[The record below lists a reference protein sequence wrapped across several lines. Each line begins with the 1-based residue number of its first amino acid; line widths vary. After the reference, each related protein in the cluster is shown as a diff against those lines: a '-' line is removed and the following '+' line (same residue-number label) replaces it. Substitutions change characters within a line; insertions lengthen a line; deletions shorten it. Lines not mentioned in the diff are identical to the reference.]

1 MYKNRL
7 ALIIPLLIGCN
18 LPSFAATHAMQYK
31 ADLQEVTV
39 FLKGAELYSQKT
51 ISIPAGESEVI
62 LTNIADNLNPQTLAL
77 SATDGVVILSQKK
90 VSYTP
95 ESDTQDDAVTTEISR
110 LKTLLNL
117 DETLLETV
125 NLQINFINNSLTSLS
140 KANPPIQ
147 GNALA
152 ENTQYIA
159 TAMPPLLTQKRDLTQ
174 AISSQ
179 RQAIQALEKAASTQ
193 RAQSEKSVPAIALT
207 LYSDK
212 AVETTLN
219 INYAVNN
226 AGWIPHYDLY
236 VKDQKSPIDLAYKAN
251 IYQDSGINWEGVN
264 LTLSTGNP
272 SLGATLPAL
281 SSWYINSYEAPAVI
295 LESASY
301 RDSEHAYMMLEKSSD
316 VLPVVSPRSTTKSSS
331 RQSNALT
338 DYVTV
343 DAGDINVSYRIA
355 LPYTIPSDRKTH
367 TVFVNNTKV
376 NSEYQY
382 ILTPE
387 LDSDA
392 FLVAKISEFKDLNL
406 LPGNTTI
413 YYQNAF
419 VGEGKIPRIDQNQ
432 SFEISL
438 GRDKRITATRQADKN
453 QSSSTGIFGN
463 DREKSYGYQL
473 NVQNNSPEAQK
484 IVIRDRMP
492 ILQDKRI
499 TFSQVKLDG
508 ATKEDSSGILSWE
521 LQLEPQSQKTIEYS
535 YKVRYPKDLNVSG
548 L

>member
-1 MYKNRL
+1 MYKKRI
-7 ALIIPLLIGCN
+7 ALIIPLLMGGSLI
-18 LPSFAATHAMQYK
+18 SFAGSPAMQYE
-31 ADLQEVTV
+31 ADLKEVTV

-51 ISIPAGESEVI
+51 LSIPAGESEVI
-62 LTNIADNLNPQTLAL
+62 LTNIADYLNPQTLAL
-77 SATDGVVILSQKK
+77 SASNGVIILSQKK
-90 VSYTP
+90 VTHTP
-95 ESDTQDDAVTTEISR
+95 KPAEIDEAVTTEITR
-110 LKTLLNL
+110 LKALLNL

-159 TAMPPLLTQKRDLTQ
+159 SAMPPLLTQKRDLTQ
-174 AISSQ
+174 AISIQ
-179 RQAIQALEKAASTQ
+179 RQAIQALEKAESTQ

-212 AVETTLN
+212 AIETTLD
-219 INYAVNN
+219 IHYAVNN

-251 IYQDSGINWEGVN
+251 IYQNSGINWNNVN

-295 LESASY
+295 LESTPY
-301 RDSEHAYMMLEKSSD
+301 QNSEHTYMMLEQSSD
-316 VLPVVSPRSTTKSSS
+316 VLPAVSPRSTSKSSS

>member
-1 MYKNRL
+1 MYKKRI
-7 ALIIPLLIGCN
+7 ALIIPLLMGGSLI
-18 LPSFAATHAMQYK
+18 SFAGSPAMQYE
-31 ADLQEVTV
+31 ADLKEVTV

-51 ISIPAGESEVI
+51 LSIPAGESEVI
-62 LTNIADNLNPQTLAL
+62 LTNIADYLNPQTLAL
-77 SATDGVVILSQKK
+77 SASNGVIILSQKK
-90 VSYTP
+90 VTHTP
-95 ESDTQDDAVTTEISR
+95 KPAEIDEAVTTEITR
-110 LKTLLNL
+110 LKALLNL

-159 TAMPPLLTQKRDLTQ
+159 SAMPPLLTQKRDLTQ
-174 AISSQ
+174 AISIQ
-179 RQAIQALEKAASTQ
+179 RQAIQALEKAESTQ

-212 AVETTLN
+212 AIETTLD
-219 INYAVNN
+219 IHYAVNN

-251 IYQDSGINWEGVN
+251 IYQNSGINWNNVN

-295 LESASY
+295 LESTPY
-301 RDSEHAYMMLEKSSD
+301 QNSEHTYMMLEQSSD
-316 VLPVVSPRSTTKSSS
+316 VLPAVSPRSTSKSSS

-521 LQLEPQSQKTIEYS
+521 LQLEPQSQKNIEYS

>member
-1 MYKNRL
+1 MYKKRI
-7 ALIIPLLIGCN
+7 ALIIPLLMGGSLI
-18 LPSFAATHAMQYK
+18 SFAGSPAMQYE
-31 ADLQEVTV
+31 ADLKEVTV

-51 ISIPAGESEVI
+51 LSIPAGESEVI
-62 LTNIADNLNPQTLAL
+62 LTNIADYLNPQTLAL
-77 SATDGVVILSQKK
+77 SASNGVIILSQKK
-90 VSYTP
+90 VTHTP
-95 ESDTQDDAVTTEISR
+95 KPAEIDEAVTTEITR
-110 LKTLLNL
+110 LKALLNL

-159 TAMPPLLTQKRDLTQ
+159 SAMPPLLTQKRDLTQ
-174 AISSQ
+174 AISIQ
-179 RQAIQALEKAASTQ
+179 RQAIQALEKAESTQ

-212 AVETTLN
+212 AIETTLD
-219 INYAVNN
+219 IHYAVNN

-251 IYQDSGINWEGVN
+251 IYQNSGINWNNVN

-295 LESASY
+295 LESTPY
-301 RDSEHAYMMLEKSSD
+301 QNSEHTYMMLEQSSD
-316 VLPVVSPRSTTKSSS
+316 VLPAVSPRSTSKSSS

-473 NVQNNSPEAQK
+473 NVQNNSPEAPK

>member
-1 MYKNRL
+1 MYKKRI
-7 ALIIPLLIGCN
+7 ALIIPLLMGGSLI
-18 LPSFAATHAMQYK
+18 SFAGSPAMQYE
-31 ADLQEVTV
+31 ADLKEVTV
-39 FLKGAELYSQKT
+39 FLKGAELHSQKT
-51 ISIPAGESEVI
+51 LSIPVGESEVI
-62 LTNIADNLNPQTLAL
+62 LTNIADYLNPQTLAL
-77 SATDGVVILSQKK
+77 SASNGVVILSQKK
-90 VSYTP
+90 VTHTP
-95 ESDTQDDAVTTEISR
+95 KPAEIDEAVTSEMTR
-110 LKTLLNL
+110 LKALLNL

-159 TAMPPLLTQKRDLTQ
+159 SAMPPLLTQKRDLTQ
-174 AISSQ
+174 AISIQ
-179 RQAIQALEKAASTQ
+179 RQAIQALEKAESTQ
-193 RAQSEKSVPAIALT
+193 RAQSEKSVQAIALT

-212 AVETTLN
+212 AIETTLN
-219 INYAVNN
+219 IHYAVNN

-251 IYQDSGINWEGVN
+251 IYQNSGINWNNVN

-295 LESASY
+295 LESTPY
-301 RDSEHAYMMLEKSSD
+301 QNSEHTYMMLEQSSD
-316 VLPVVSPRSTTKSSS
+316 VLPAVSPRSTSKSSS

-413 YYQNAF
+413 YYQSAF

-463 DREKSYGYQL
+463 DREKSYG
-473 NVQNNSPEAQK
+473 
-484 IVIRDRMP
+484 
-492 ILQDKRI
+492 
-499 TFSQVKLDG
+499 
-508 ATKEDSSGILSWE
+508 
-521 LQLEPQSQKTIEYS
+521 
-535 YKVRYPKDLNVSG
+535 
-548 L
+548 

>member
-18 LPSFAATHAMQYK
+18 LHSFAATHAMQYK

-272 SLGATLPAL
+272 TLGATLPAL
-281 SSWYINSYEAPAVI
+281 SSWYINSYEAPTVV
-295 LESASY
+295 LESAPY
-301 RDSEHAYMMLEKSSD
+301 RDSEHAYMTLEKSSD

-343 DAGDINVSYRIA
+343 DAGGINVSYRIA

-473 NVQNNSPEAQK
+473 NVQNNSPETQK

-492 ILQDKRI
+492 MLQDKRI